1 MDTNRYFDCIDICKV
16 HSHWSE
22 VRVTG
27 TLPSLADRRALTPT
41 LITVLEPTEVEFTLF
56 QEGHR
61 YGTETWVC
69 AQSFMVMKSYC
80 SYKEPDVGGI
90 WFSAFSSQILLPYYS
105 LHFQH

>member
-1 MDTNRYFDCIDICKV
+1 MDSNRYFDCIDICKV

-61 YGTETWVC
+61 YGTESWVFGSC
-69 AQSFMVMKSYC
+69 EELDLGYIYVSLDSPFK
-80 SYKEPDVGGI
+80 
-90 WFSAFSSQILLPYYS
+90 YYP
-105 LHFQH
+105 QH